1 MTDLSSAVSP
11 ARPVDAAQRVV
22 VVGAGP
28 RAVMLLE
35 RLLAQWGQ
43 DDIPRTITLIDPH
56 EPGAGRIWRREQ
68 SPFLKL
74 NSMAQDVTVFTDDT
88 CTIEGPIRPGPSLIE
103 WVTAVRTGE
112 LTDVTIDDPL
122 VAAELAALRGTDFP
136 TRRLQSFYLDWFWR
150 STVASAPAQTTITW
164 RRGTVT
170 AVREQGDE
178 FEVSVDAG
186 PPLTADLVIYA
197 LGYNGSAPSGS
208 TSALIAAAAEHGLSY
223 VAPDFT
229 ADADLS
235 GLTADDDV
243 IVRGLGLAAID
254 LIVLV
259 TEGRGGR
266 YVRGAVDSGHAGE
279 LRYVPSGLEPRLHLG
294 SRRGVPYRSK
304 VSSVVVGE
312 PPSLAVIT
320 REAIAG
326 LLQRPGL
333 IDFDADVWPL
343 ISQELLWGHYRELF
357 TGHPERVRTTWEEFS
372 ATLRR
377 DGDNPDAVRRAAS
390 AAVPDPLDR
399 FDVQSLDRP
408 LGGERYAS
416 SDEVQ
421 ERLRQHIADDL
432 TLRTTPERSSSQALF
447 LSILFSFMSLADVP
461 TQRWTARSRA
471 VSLPVTW
478 HTFFSYVAS
487 GPPSH
492 RLEEVLALS
501 RAGIVRF
508 LGPDVAVSVDA
519 QRGFVATSAA
529 VPGEVVAR
537 TLVDA
542 WLPPSAARSSDNV
555 ALRDLASAHGRELHV
570 ADDTFAG
577 SLGRIEVDD
586 LGRVI
591 GADGQPHERVFA
603 LGAFTSSTDAGAFT
617 RPRANSLSLR
627 LTDRV
632 AAAITQALAR
642 VAAG

>member
-1 MTDLSSAVSP
+1 MTETASEAKISP
-11 ARPVDAAQRVV
+11 GAGAAGAAGVQRIV

-35 RLLAQWGQ
+35 RLIAQWGE
-43 DDIPRTITLIDPH
+43 DNTARTITLVDPH

-68 SPFLKL
+68 SSFLKL
-74 NSMAQDVTVFTDDT
+74 NSMAQDVTVFTDES

-103 WVTAVRTGE
+103 WVTAVRAGE
-112 LTDVTIDDPL
+112 LSDVVIDDAL
-122 VAAELAALRGTDFP
+122 VAAELAALRGSDFP
-136 TRRLQSFYLDWFWR
+136 TRRLQSYYLDWFWR
-150 STVASAPAQTTITW
+150 STVANAPAHTSISW
-164 RRGTVT
+164 RRDTVT
-170 AVREQGDE
+170 TVHAQGDHQ
-178 FEVSVDAG
+178 EVVLLGGDQ
-186 PPLTADLVIYA
+186 LTADVVIYA
-197 LGYNGSAPSGS
+197 LGHNGSAPSGG
-208 TSALIAAAAEHGLSY
+208 TSALIAAAAQHGFTY

-235 GLTADDDV
+235 GLAAEQDV

-266 YVRGAVDSGHAGE
+266 YVRDGDE

-312 PPSLAVIT
+312 PPRLEVIT
-320 REAIAG
+320 PEAIER

-333 IDFDADVWPL
+333 IDFDTDVWPL
-343 ISQELLWGHYRELF
+343 ISHELLWGHYRELF
-357 TGHPERVRTTWEEFS
+357 TGHPERVLTTWEEFS
-372 ATLRR
+372 AVLRR
-377 DGDNPDAVRRAAS
+377 AGHDPDALRRAIE

-399 FDVQSLDRP
+399 FDVPRLDRP
-408 LGGERYAS
+408 LAGERYDS
-416 SDEVQ
+416 FDEVQ
-421 ERLRQHIADDL
+421 QRLRQHIADDL
-432 TLRTTPERSSSQALF
+432 VLRTTPERSSSQALF
-447 LSILFSFMSLADVP
+447 LSILFSFMALADVP
-461 TQRWTARSRA
+461 TERWSARSRA

-492 RLEEVLALS
+492 RLEELLALS
-501 RAGIVRF
+501 RAGIVQF
-508 LGPDVAVSVDA
+508 LGPDVSVSVDA
-519 QRGFVATSAA
+519 QRGFVATSPA

-542 WLPPSAARSSDNV
+542 WLPPSAASSSTNI
-555 ALRDLASAHGRELHV
+555 ALRELARIHGHELHV
-570 ADDTFAG
+570 ADDSFAG
-577 SLGRIEVDD
+577 SLGRIEVDEV
-586 LGRVI
+586 GRVI
-591 GADGQPHERVFA
+591 GADGRPHERVFA

-617 RPRANSLSLR
+617 RPRSNSLSLR

-632 AAAITQALAR
+632 AVAIARSLAG
-642 VAAG
+642 VPSA